1 MSDKTT
7 ASDVEATVSSG
18 GFTSAG
24 RRAQSLLFAVFAA
37 IYDGILSLIT
47 RVARFAVVVGTTFHS
62 AVLVPVTVYAVGLIA
77 KLWDFLSRARYSLR
91 CFWHKAT
98 VAAEHFRANR
108 FALATAILAVTLVCV
123 ASTFYSV
130 GIKITVD
137 GEEVG
142 YMYSRAEYE
151 EAVSFVEKRASEI
164 LERPYSVASNVSFE
178 LGIVPREKIISK
190 ESLRSLFFSKIED
203 VSMLY
208 ALTVDG
214 QVVGASRNR
223 ETLQAMLDEL
233 LYTNDPNVKAQFAQD
248 VSISQRYVDAEYL
261 LSYDE
266 IRKKLT
272 STVHEAK
279 TYKIQSGDTI
289 DAIAG
294 KNGITRAQLLSLN
307 PSLAQ
312 GKFRAGAEVTVS
324 KAVPFLSVE
333 AVRHVEYIETIP
345 FETKKVK
352 TDSLYAGSTKVS
364 VNGRVGTRKVVA
376 DVTYVDNKEVSRNI
390 VSSTIT
396 QQPVTKVISVGTKAR
411 PKTVATGKFRRP
423 INGGII
429 SSDFGYRRSGFHKG
443 VDFAAKIGTP
453 VYAADGGTVTYAGWR
468 RGGWGYL
475 VVINHGNGLE
485 SYYAHNS
492 KVLVSVGQK
501 VAKGEQISKMGS
513 TGNSSGP
520 HVHLEVHKNGRVI
533 SPWTLLR

>member
-7 ASDVEATVSSG
+7 VSDVEATVSSG

-37 IYDGILSLIT
+37 IYEGFLSLIT

-98 VAAEHFRANR
+98 VAVVHFRANR

-164 LERPYSVASNVSFE
+164 LERPYSVVSNVSFE

-279 TYKIQSGDTI
+279 TYKIRSGDTI

-443 VDFAAKIGTP
+443 IDFAAKIGTP

>member
-1 MSDKTT
+1 MSDKL
-7 ASDVEATVSSG
+7 ASNDVEASV
-18 GFTSAG
+18 SAG
-24 RRAQSLLFAVFAA
+24 RYAPAVSRAHGFLSAFIAVIYENILFALTKASQFFVNA
-37 IYDGILSLIT
+37 
-47 RVARFAVVVGTTFHS
+47 GTTLHS
-62 AVLVPVTVYAVGLIA
+62 AVLVPVTVVGVGLGA
-77 KLWDFLSRARYSLR
+77 KLWDFISQAHYSFR
-91 CFWHKAT
+91 CFWHRA
-98 VAAEHFRANR
+98 VIAIGHFRANR
-108 FALATAILAVTLVCV
+108 FALASAILAVTLVCA

-142 YMYSRAEYE
+142 YMYSRSEYE
-151 EAVSFVEKRASEI
+151 EAVGFVEKRASEI
-164 LERPYSVASNVSFE
+164 LERPYSVSSNVSFE
-178 LGIVPREKIISK
+178 LGVVPREKIISK

-233 LYTNDPNVKAQFAQD
+233 LHTNDKNVKAKFSQD

-279 TYKIQSGDTI
+279 TYTIQAGDSVGS
-289 DAIAG
+289 IAK
-294 KNGITRAQLLSLN
+294 KNGITKEQLLSLN
-307 PSLAQ
+307 PSLTN
-312 GKFRAGAEVTVS
+312 GKFRAGATVTIS
-324 KAVPFLSVE
+324 KAVPFLSVQ

-345 FETKKVK
+345 FETKTVK
-352 TDSLYAGSTKVS
+352 TDSLYAGSTKVT

-376 DVTYVDNKEVSRNI
+376 DVTYVDNKEVSRSI
-390 VSSTIT
+390 VSSTVS
-396 QQPVTKVISVGTKAR
+396 QAPVTKVISVGTKAR

-429 SSDFGYRRSGFHKG
+429 SSNFGYRRSGFHKG

-453 VYAADGGTVTYAGWR
+453 VYASDGGTVTYAGWK

-492 KVLVSVGQK
+492 KILVSVGQK

-513 TGNSSGP
+513 TGNSTGP
-520 HVHLEVHKNGRVI
+520 HVHLEVHKNGRVV